1 MDIRNIDIKFD
12 EEDVSLILLC
22 SLPMLL
28 DNFVN
33 SMLYGRDIIS
43 LPDVKFPLNF
53 QELRTKLDV
62 QGKDNQVDGLL

>member
-43 LPDVKFPLNF
+43 LADVKFPLNF
-53 QELRTKLDV
+53 KELRTKLDV